1 MTALVSKADALAYL
15 RKNAPEIAAILEK
28 DMTAADVH
36 QTTALG
42 NGKAKNF
49 QAMLAEAKT
58 KKAPVAKD
66 AQADVEW
73 SGTFKMAKADADKQL
88 VFGWAS
94 ITHRD
99 GELVVDKQDDVI
111 TSEDLEAGAYDFVLY
126 CREQGD
132 MHVRKGCGKL
142 IESTVF
148 TAEKMEKCG
157 LFAFD
162 VVTGEQVYGWWCGFY
177 TDDAGVWKRIKDG
190 ELPEFSIG
198 GSGKRV
204 PI

>member
-1 MTALVSKADALAYL
+1 MTATVSHADVLAYL
-15 RKNAPEIAAILEK
+15 KVHAPDIHAVVAK

-49 QAMLAEAKT
+49 QAMLAESKA
-58 KKAPVAKD
+58 KKAPVDD

-73 SGTFKMAKADADKQL
+73 SGTFKMAKADSDKQH

-111 TSEDLEAGAYDFVLY
+111 TSEDLEAGAYDFVLFA
-126 CREQGD
+126 RAQGD
-132 MHVRKGCGKL
+132 MHVRKDVGQL

-162 VVTGEQVYGWWCGFY
+162 VTTGEQVYGWWCGFH
-177 TDDAGVWKRIKDG
+177 TDCPEVWSGIKSG
-190 ELPEFSIG
+190 RLPEFSIG